1 MLTRWIWPSQAAAGA
16 VELVHR
22 KTRSIFTWQCRLFT
36 EHNIFLVDTTRF
48 LSTLWTE
55 TKKRSWLLIS
65 HNALNPIGQ
74 IYALFVGE
82 FYSWRIHEKNVFF
95 SQWHRRLGRQNP
107 IWLLPTVVEPM
118 TFWLLV
124 QMLHQW
130 ATGETWRAKDRG
142 EYGHSFILGVEKRL
156 TATHFSNFSTELMW
170 LKKDGSHRS
179 PEKKINQ

>member
-1 MLTRWIWPSQAAAGA
+1 MLTRWIGPSQTAAGA

-22 KTRSIFTWQCRLFT
+22 KTRGIFTWQCRLFT
-36 EHNIFLVDTTRF
+36 DHNIFLVDRTRF

-55 TKKRSWLLIS
+55 TKKRSRLLIS

-74 IYALFVGE
+74 IYALFLGE

-130 ATGETWRAKDRG
+130 ATGETWRAKDRWVRSFP
-142 EYGHSFILGVEKRL
+142 HSRCGKKADSHSLFKLFHWVNMIEEGWL
-156 TATHFSNFSTELMW
+156 T
-170 LKKDGSHRS
+170 
-179 PEKKINQ
+179 